1 MQTYKT
7 FLISLLKVCAYTI
20 NSYNQCSI
28 SHNEIFFLS
37 GNIFNNSI
45 PIETTFT
52 WSIIDVSGHPWSTL
66 QIETQEKIKEYFE
79 HGRNNMS
86 VWINVKKPIDKE
98 SLLSFIKV
106 RLAID
111 IAKIKSR
118 DSFMGW
124 NTLNVL
130 IYHL

>member
-1 MQTYKT
+1 M
-7 FLISLLKVCAYTI
+7 
-20 NSYNQCSI
+20 
-28 SHNEIFFLS
+28 
-37 GNIFNNSI
+37 NNSI
-45 PIETTFT
+45 PIETAFT

-79 HGRNNMS
+79 NGRNNMS

-98 SLLSFIKV
+98 SLHSFIKV

-118 DSFMGW
+118 DSFMG
-124 NTLNVL
+124 
-130 IYHL
+130 